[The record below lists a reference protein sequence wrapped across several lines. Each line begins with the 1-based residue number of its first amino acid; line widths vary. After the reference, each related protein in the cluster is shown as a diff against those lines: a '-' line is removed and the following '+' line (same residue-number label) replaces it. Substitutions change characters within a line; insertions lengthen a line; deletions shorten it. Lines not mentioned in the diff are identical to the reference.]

1 MFGFPENISDWGP
14 SNYLRLFTFIA
25 VYISLRPLIQAF
37 YNKLGERGRKRQA
50 KLEEDRLIK
59 ENKLQRVRELVGS
72 GNDNDD
78 DTSDSEVEEAVTTA
92 VKKTPVVKRS
102 KPLSRKEAILADMP
116 SDDDIEDLLH

>member
-1 MFGFPENISDWGP
+1 M
-14 SNYLRLFTFIA
+14 
-25 VYISLRPLIQAF
+25 
-37 YNKLGERGRKRQA
+37 
-50 KLEEDRLIK
+50 
-59 ENKLQRVRELVGS
+59 RELVGS